1 MHRHDVAMMRRNT
14 FPYVRQDREEAMY
27 VGEHDSFA
35 SRSDAIYAE
44 PLPMDGSPHMSLGP
58 EPSSL
63 HINRGVHDFHPMSHS
78 PGSSYRDFEHPE
90 GSGVKME
97 DHSPVIISSQ
107 SGYVHSQQQSAQ
119 MPLAG
124 YMSPHGIPIQHT
136 DDAASKETQYLRRR
150 CFNCHTTEP
159 PSWRRSTLT
168 PGKIVCNKC
177 GLYERTHLRPRPLR
191 FDELRAGNKSRK
203 QSKTTSPKGGKI
215 IPPGPLP
222 IKKEPAEMEAIQRR
236 MSVSSNSSVQSNGA
250 SSDWDDGISVYSGS
264 APASSYNSPQVP
276 PFAMPRDSNSQ
287 SPPMGSRESGIRL
300 PNAPLSDIASMQRK
314 PASSP
319 YFHAN
324 SLPAPGQGDM
334 FVRRTAPADAQGNVP
349 RRSIDIP
356 EVTGWQTV
364 PLTELGPSG
373 KVVRKNSG
381 PVRRAVAA

>member
-1 MHRHDVAMMRRNT
+1 
-14 FPYVRQDREEAMY
+14 MY
-27 VGEHDSFA
+27 AEHESYG

-44 PLPMDGSPHMSLGP
+44 PLPMDGSPHISLAP
-58 EPSSL
+58 ETSSL
-63 HINRGVHDFHPMSHS
+63 HMNRVGDNFHHPMGHS
-78 PGSSYRDFEHPE
+78 PGSSYRDFEHSD
-90 GSGVKME
+90 GGVKME

-107 SGYVHSQQQSAQ
+107 SGYVHAQQQSSQ

-222 IKKEPAEMEAIQRR
+222 IKKEPSDMEAISRR
-236 MSVSSNSSVQSNGA
+236 MSVSSNNSVQSNGA
-250 SSDWDDGISVYSGS
+250 SSDWDDGSEFHSMECSSIADVSFSVFCIFIRIWSQLRVQFTVS
-264 APASSYNSPQVP
+264 APVPHAKGSQLPVPARFARFWNQTPQRSTVRHRFAAKAGLITLLPRKLPSPTIV
-276 PFAMPRDSNSQ
+276 ARRDVC
-287 SPPMGSRESGIRL
+287 SPNTSGGS
-300 PNAPLSDIASMQRK
+300 
-314 PASSP
+314 
-319 YFHAN
+319 
-324 SLPAPGQGDM
+324 
-334 FVRRTAPADAQGNVP
+334 
-349 RRSIDIP
+349 
-356 EVTGWQTV
+356 
-364 PLTELGPSG
+364 SG
-373 KVVRKNSG
+373 KPS
-381 PVRRAVAA
+381 PTIA

>member
-1 MHRHDVAMMRRNT
+1 
-14 FPYVRQDREEAMY
+14 MY
-27 VGEHDSFA
+27 AEHESYG

-44 PLPMDGSPHMSLGP
+44 PLPMDGSPHISLAP
-58 EPSSL
+58 ETSSL
-63 HINRGVHDFHPMSHS
+63 HMNRVGDNFHHPMGHS
-78 PGSSYRDFEHPE
+78 PGSSYRDFEHSD
-90 GSGVKME
+90 GGVKME

-107 SGYVHSQQQSAQ
+107 SGYVHAQQQSSQ

-222 IKKEPAEMEAIQRR
+222 IKKEPSDMEAISRR
-236 MSVSSNSSVQSNGA
+236 MSVSSNNSVQSNGA
-250 SSDWDDGISVYSGS
+250 SSDWDDGSEFHSMECSSIADVSFSVFCIFIRIWSQLRVQFTVS
-264 APASSYNSPQVP
+264 APVSHAKGSQLPVP
-276 PFAMPRDSNSQ
+276 ARFARFWN
-287 SPPMGSRESGIRL
+287 
-300 PNAPLSDIASMQRK
+300 
-314 PASSP
+314 
-319 YFHAN
+319 
-324 SLPAPGQGDM
+324 
-334 FVRRTAPADAQGNVP
+334 
-349 RRSIDIP
+349 
-356 EVTGWQTV
+356 
-364 PLTELGPSG
+364 
-373 KVVRKNSG
+373 
-381 PVRRAVAA
+381 